1 MSEAETVDANTV
13 TSHEQDGRVLSG
25 VGVSADRLAETME
38 RHAPPEPETKPA
50 LGTGA
55 APAPDGQA
63 GVSAPA
69 AEPPPS
75 RGRQRFAD
83 LTKERDTAKAE
94 AEALRAEREALARE
108 RDELK
113 ARVSQPSPAAAE
125 PPKKA
130 EPPPPTRPMPTE
142 DDIAEGK
149 YQSYPEFMRDLI
161 KWELEQERAAAQG
174 TTQAEVREMLAL
186 EREAAEFRSAM
197 QSSQDRGRKAYADF
211 DTLLKGPA
219 AKVKMSTDPHE
230 AIERVSYILK
240 HAQSEHIQHAIL
252 SDVKLAE
259 QLRDSDQITFGVT
272 IAGLVP
278 AAKPAAPAWTP
289 PPPPYATVGAGSPTT
304 ATPSSELPKKGF
316 DFDSSGYREK
326 RAAERGVK
334 TRRW

>member
-38 RHAPPEPETKPA
+38 RHAPPEPTPEATGTPVAPTDGKPA
-50 LGTGA
+50 DA
-55 APAPDGQA
+55 
-63 GVSAPA
+63 APA

-125 PPKKA
+125 PPKPA
-130 EPPPPTRPMPTE
+130 EPPPPTRPEPTE
-142 DDIAEGK
+142 DEVGTK
-149 YQSYPEFMRDLI
+149 YPTYAAFARDLAE
-161 KWELEQERAAAQG
+161 WVYEQRQAAAHG

-186 EREAAEFRSAM
+186 EREAADFRAAL